1 MPIQPWS
8 DRIWVVK
15 LTEEPAMSEDLH
27 SALSEAKHNDPVPHL
42 VVDLS
47 GVRMINS
54 SNLAQ
59 LLRLRKLAVDK
70 ETQLRIAGPSNAVW
84 AAMLTTGLDKVFEYA
99 QDVSSALA
107 AVQMNDDGPQS

>member
-1 MPIQPWS
+1 MPIQRWS

-15 LTEEPAMSEDLH
+15 LHEEPALSEDLH
-27 SALSEAKHNDPVPHL
+27 AALNQAKQNDPVPHL
-42 VVDLS
+42 VVDLT

-59 LLRLRKLAVDK
+59 MLRLRKLAVDK
-70 ETQLRIAGPSNAVW
+70 DTQLRIAGPSDTVW
-84 AAMLTTGLDKVFEYA
+84 AAMLTTGLDKVFEFA

-107 AVQMNDDGPQS
+107 AVQMNDNGSRS